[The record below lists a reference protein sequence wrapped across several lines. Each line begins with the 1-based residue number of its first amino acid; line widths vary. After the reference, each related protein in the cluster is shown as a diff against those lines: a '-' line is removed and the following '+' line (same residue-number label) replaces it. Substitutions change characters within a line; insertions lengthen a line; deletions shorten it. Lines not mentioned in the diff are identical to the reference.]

1 MGFVFYDVETTGL
14 SPAFDQITEFAAIR
28 TDDVLTPIDRL
39 EVRLRLMPHVL
50 PSPDALCLT
59 GTSIED
65 LLASERPSFVSGM
78 SLIAQTLRKWSPS
91 TIIGY
96 NSTRFDERFLH
107 HGFYQTLHPAYLTS
121 RNQNSRG
128 DALRLARAVH
138 ALRPEALKAGVG
150 GNGDLSFGLG
160 GVCVANGYVTGAHHE
175 AMADTE
181 ALLWLCKLIS
191 EKAPDL
197 WSQFLRFTSKRSAAD
212 FLKNEDAVLLFDPRR
227 DDLGIRYVSWL
238 GASEKDGNCH
248 YCIDLTADIAS
259 LANMDDGAL
268 SAVLVSSGS
277 SLRRVRIN
285 ASPLMM
291 PIYEVEGLENA
302 PDEAFFT
309 GQVATLRSQ
318 TGLTDRL
325 LTIAKANETDYPS
338 SPHVESQLYGQL
350 IPFEEEDKMAAFHA
364 ASWEQRASFLNTF
377 ADRRLFQLGRRILF
391 YERPDL
397 LDSVLRQK
405 MADGL
410 ALRMGGA
417 GGTVPWMT
425 FETATRA
432 INAYVTRDPRTAE
445 IIRSYRTYL
454 DRLIQQSVAA

>member
-14 SPAFDQITEFAAIR
+14 SPFFDQITEFAAIR
-28 TDDVLTPIDRL
+28 TDDLLTPIERV

-50 PSPDALCLT
+50 PSPDALCIT

-65 LLASERPSFVSGM
+65 LLADKRPSFFSGM
-78 SLIAQTLRKWSPS
+78 SLIAHTLHTWSPS

-121 RNQNSRG
+121 RHQNSRG

-138 ALRPEALKAGVG
+138 ALRPKALKAGVG
-150 GNGDLSFGLG
+150 NGGDLSFRLG
-160 GVCVANGYVTGAHHE
+160 DVCAANGYAPSARHK

-181 ALLWLCKLIS
+181 ALLWLCKLIC
-191 EKAPDL
+191 EQAPDL

-212 FLKNEDAVLLFDPRR
+212 FLQNEDAVILFDPRG
-227 DDLGIRYVSWL
+227 DDPGIRYLSWL
-238 GASEKDGNCH
+238 GVSEKDGNCH
-248 YCIDLTADIAS
+248 YCVDLTADIVS
-259 LANMDDGAL
+259 LANMDDGAR

-277 SLRRVRIN
+277 PLRRVRIN

-291 PIYEVEGLENA
+291 PIYEVEGLKDT

-318 TGLTDRL
+318 PGLIHRL
-325 LTIAKANETDYPS
+325 LATAKASETDFPS
-338 SPHVESQLYGQL
+338 SPHVERQLYGQL
-350 IPFEEEDKMAAFHA
+350 VPFQEEDKMAAFHA
-364 ASWEQRASFLNTF
+364 ATWEQRLSLLNTF
-377 ADRRLFQLGRRILF
+377 ADRRLFQLGRRTLF

-397 LDSVLRQK
+397 LDPSLRQK

-410 ALRMGGA
+410 AIRLRMEK
-417 GGTVPWMT
+417 GTNVPWLT
-425 FETATRA
+425 IDSATAA
-432 INAYVTRDPRTAE
+432 INAHVTTDPRSTE
-445 IIRSYRTYL
+445 IIQSYRKYL
-454 DRLIQQSVAA
+454 DRLS

>member
-28 TDDVLTPIDRL
+28 TDDLLTPIDRF
-39 EVRLRLMPHVL
+39 EVQLRLMPHVL
-50 PSPDALCLT
+50 PSPDALCVT

-65 LLASERPSFVSGM
+65 LLSGERPSFFSGM
-78 SLIAQTLRKWSPS
+78 NLIAQTLRKWSPS

-107 HGFYQTLHPAYLTS
+107 HGFYQALHPAYLTS

-138 ALRPEALKAGVG
+138 ALHPEALKAGVG
-150 GNGDLSFGLG
+150 RNGDLSFRLG
-160 GVCVANGYVTGAHHE
+160 DVCAANGYAPSAYHK
-175 AMADTE
+175 AAADTE

-191 EKAPDL
+191 EQAPDL
-197 WSQFLRFTSKRSAAD
+197 WSQFLRFTSKRSAVD
-212 FLKNEDAVLLFDPRR
+212 FLRNEDAIILFDPRR
-227 DDLGIRYVSWL
+227 DDPGIHYLCWL
-238 GASEKDGNCH
+238 GASEKYGNCH

-277 SLRRVRIN
+277 PLRRVRIN

-291 PIYEVEGLENA
+291 PIYEVESMEGA

-309 GQVATLRSQ
+309 GQVAILRSQ
-318 TGLTDRL
+318 TGLADRL
-325 LTIAKANETDYPS
+325 LAVAKANEPDYPPT
-338 SPHVESQLYGQL
+338 PHVENQLYGQL
-350 IPFEEEDKMAAFHA
+350 IPLEEEDKMAAFHDTV
-364 ASWEQRASFLNTF
+364 WEQRASFLNTF
-377 ADRRLFQLGRRILF
+377 ADRRLVQLGRRIVF
-391 YERPDL
+391 FERPDL
-397 LDSVLRQK
+397 LDSTQRQK

-410 ALRMGGA
+410 ALRLRPEV
-417 GGTVPWMT
+417 GTKVPWLT
-425 FETATRA
+425 IDAATAAT
-432 INAYVTRDPRTAE
+432 NGHVTTDPRSME
-445 IIRSYRTYL
+445 IIRSYRSYL
-454 DRLIQQSVAA
+454 DRLS

>member
-1 MGFVFYDVETTGL
+1 VGFVFYDVETTGL
-14 SPAFDQITEFAAIR
+14 SPAFDQMTEFAAIR
-28 TDDVLTPIDRL
+28 TDDLLTPIERL
-39 EVRLRLMPHVL
+39 EVQLRLMPHVL
-50 PSPDALCLT
+50 PSPDALCVT

-65 LLASERPSFVSGM
+65 LLSGERPSFFSGM
-78 SLIAQTLRKWSPS
+78 GLIAQTLRKWSPS

-138 ALRPEALKAGVG
+138 ALHPEALKAGVG
-150 GNGDLSFGLG
+150 RNGDLSFRLSD
-160 GVCVANGYVTGAHHE
+160 VCAANGYAPNAYHE
-175 AMADTE
+175 AAADTE

-212 FLKNEDAVLLFDPRR
+212 FLRNEDAIILFDPRR
-227 DDLGIRYVSWL
+227 DDPGIRYLSWL
-238 GASEKDGNCH
+238 GASKKDSNCH

-268 SAVLVSSGS
+268 SAVLDSSGGP
-277 SLRRVRIN
+277 LWRVRIN

-291 PIYEVEGLENA
+291 PIYEVESMEGV
-302 PDEAFFT
+302 PDETFFT

-318 TGLTDRL
+318 TGLTERL
-325 LTIAKANETDYPS
+325 LAIANAKETDFPS

-350 IPFEEEDKMAAFHA
+350 IPFEEEDKMAAFHEA
-364 ASWEQRASFLNTF
+364 AWEQRASVLSTF
-377 ADRRLFQLGRRILF
+377 TDRRLFQLGRRLIY

-397 LDSVLRQK
+397 LDSTLHRK
-405 MADGL
+405 MAEGL
-410 ALRMGGA
+410 ASRLRPEGDMN
-417 GGTVPWMT
+417 VPWLT
-425 FETATRA
+425 IGAA
-432 INAYVTRDPRTAE
+432 IAAVNAHVTTNPRNME
-445 IIRSYRTYL
+445 IIRSYRSHL
-454 DRLIQQSVAA
+454 DKLS

>member
-1 MGFVFYDVETTGL
+1 VGFVFYDVETTGL
-14 SPAFDQITEFAAIR
+14 SPAFDQITEFAATR
-28 TDDVLTPIDRL
+28 TDDLLAPIDRL

-50 PSPDALCLT
+50 PSPDALCVT

-65 LLASERPSFVSGM
+65 LLASERPSFLSGM
-78 SLIAQTLRKWSPS
+78 SLIAQTLQKWSPS

-138 ALRPEALKAGVG
+138 VLRPEALKAGVG
-150 GNGDLSFGLG
+150 SSGGLSFRLG
-160 GVCVANGYVTGAHHE
+160 DVCAANGYTPGAHHE

-197 WSQFLRFTSKRSAAD
+197 WSQFLRFTSKRSVAD
-212 FLKNEDAVLLFDPRR
+212 FLKNEEAVILFDPRR
-227 DDLGIRYVSWL
+227 DDPGIRYLSWL

-248 YCIDLTADIAS
+248 YCIDLTADIVS
-259 LANMDDGAL
+259 LANMDDCAL
-268 SAVLVSSGS
+268 SAVLVASGS
-277 SLRRVRIN
+277 PLRRVRIN

-291 PIYEVEGLENA
+291 PIYEVEGLEDA
-302 PDEAFFT
+302 PGEAFYT

-318 TGLTDRL
+318 PGLTDRL
-325 LTIAKANETDYPS
+325 LAIAKANETDYPS

-350 IPFEEEDKMAAFHA
+350 IPFEEEEKMAAFHETA
-364 ASWEQRASFLNTF
+364 WERRASVLSTF
-377 ADRRLFQLGRRILF
+377 ADRRLFQLGRRVVY

-397 LDSVLRQK
+397 FDSTLRQK
-405 MADGL
+405 LADGL
-410 ALRMGGA
+410 ALRLRPEE
-417 GGTVPWMT
+417 GTNVPWLT
-425 FETATRA
+425 IDAAKRA
-432 INAYVTRDPRTAE
+432 ANACVTTNPRS
-445 IIRSYRTYL
+445 IGIVHSYRNYL
-454 DRLIQQSVAA
+454 DSL